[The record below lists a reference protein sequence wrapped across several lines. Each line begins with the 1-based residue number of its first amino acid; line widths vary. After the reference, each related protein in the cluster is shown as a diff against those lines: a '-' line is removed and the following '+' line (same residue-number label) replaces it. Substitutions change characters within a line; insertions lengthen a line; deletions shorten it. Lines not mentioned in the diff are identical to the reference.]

1 MNETVPADKIPPQSL
16 EMEQA
21 ALGSMLIEAAAIE
34 KVRGVLRPD
43 DFYRD
48 AHRVIYEAIMSLVE
62 RRLPVDLLTLQDV
75 LRDQGMLDDVGG
87 IPYLV
92 QLTEAV
98 ASAANAPYYAQ
109 RVEEKAVL
117 RRLIE
122 AAGRIQAMAHE
133 EFDSLDDVVDR
144 AEQAIFAVANRRSS
158 SYFKS
163 MKTLIPE
170 TYEKL
175 EARSDNTEPVTGLS
189 TPFTRLDDMT
199 AGLQDSDLI
208 IIAARPSMGKTA
220 LAVGIAQHVAMR
232 TKRPAAIFS
241 LEMSAEQLCMRM
253 ICSEARV
260 NAHHLRTGRLETKEW
275 PKVGQACSVLSEA
288 PIFIDDSPICTA
300 LDIRGKCR
308 RLAAEQ
314 RDLGIVVVDYLQLMR
329 GHRTTENR
337 NQEISEI
344 ARSLKALAR
353 ELNRPVIALSQLSRA
368 VEHRQNNR
376 PMLSDLR
383 ESGSIEAEADVVIF
397 IYREAY
403 YEMIRQKTAAKS
415 ADGDEKPERAE
426 KPARRDDEMQVAE
439 LIIAKQR
446 NGPTG
451 TIEVGFHPAFARFE
465 NIADWIKT

>member
-1 MNETVPADKIPPQSL
+1 
-16 EMEQA
+16 MEQA

-34 KVRGVLRPD
+34 KVRGVLHAE

-48 AHRVIYEAIMSLVE
+48 AHRIIFEAIMTLVE
-62 RRLPVDLLTLQDV
+62 RRLPVDLLTLQDL
-75 LRDQGMLDDVGG
+75 LRDQGMLEQVGG
-87 IPYLV
+87 TPYLI

-98 ASAANAPYYAQ
+98 ASAANASYYAQ
-109 RVEEKAVL
+109 RVEEKAIL

-122 AAGRIQAMAHE
+122 AAGHIQAMAHE
-133 EFDSLDDVVDR
+133 DFESVDEIVDR
-144 AEQAIFAVANRRSS
+144 AEQAIFAVANRRST

-163 MKTLIPE
+163 MKALIE
-170 TYEKL
+170 DAYGKL
-175 EARSDNTEPVTGLS
+175 EARSDTTEAVTGLPTS
-189 TPFTRLDDMT
+189 FTRLDDMT

-208 IIAARPSMGKTA
+208 IVAARPSMGKTA
-220 LAVGIAQHVAMR
+220 LAVGMAQHIALT

-253 ICSEARV
+253 ICSLAKV
-260 NAHHLRTGRLETKEW
+260 NAHHLRTGRLDTKDW
-275 PKVGQACSVLSEA
+275 PKVGEACGILAEA
-288 PIFIDDSPICTA
+288 PIFIDDSPVCSA

-314 RDLGIVVVDYLQLMR
+314 RDLGIVIVDYLQLMR
-329 GHRTTENR
+329 AHKTTENR

-353 ELNRPVIALSQLSRA
+353 ELKRPVVALSQLSRA

-403 YEMIRQKTAAKS
+403 YEMLRQRAAAKQG
-415 ADGDEKPERAE
+415 DGEEAAPR
-426 KPARRDDEMQVAE
+426 PARTPRRDDEMQVAE

-451 TIEVGFHPAFARFE
+451 TIEVAFHPAFARFDNLTPE
-465 NIADWIKT
+465 IPG